1 MDSAKIRM
9 AGSLLWKPIAGVIA
23 LIFLLVLVFW
33 MWESHSPSLVSNRQ
47 MTAVIRQAGHG
58 KVEFRQSMDVDG
70 IPAAQVRYPN
80 HSLHTV
86 FFFAHDG
93 KIRGIVVGGH
103 VYTDHGTPWVVA
115 WPTPL
120 RGANPLR
127 SAKPHE
133 YPQRSDSHSGA
144 ALPGADL
151 SGAASPGTSPA
162 GSSPAGVQPPAGSI
176 PVPVPGVPTK
186 TTGSAAQAPN
196 TVGTMPIT
204 TEKTVLRYAAFAH
217 GFVWGHDDHTPI
229 DALVDPNCLYCHRW
243 FVSEKAAVNAGK
255 ISFRIIP
262 VAALKPSSVPR
273 AIEIMSAKN
282 PLQLWLQ
289 NDNGFHAKTESGG
302 ISTTLPKNKAMQKA
316 VAVNTAILYAV
327 DNHHPFTPTF
337 VDVRTGQVW
346 MGANHDQELA
356 HAFVQ

>member
-1 MDSAKIRM
+1 MDSVKIRM
-9 AGSLLWKPIAGVIA
+9 AGSVLWKPIAGVIA
-23 LIFLLVLVFW
+23 LIVLFGLASLIYLW
-33 MWESHSPSLVSNRQ
+33 SNPSPPPVGGRQ
-47 MTAVIRQAGHG
+47 MAAVIRQAGHG
-58 KVEFRQSMDVDG
+58 KVELRNSIYVDG

-86 FFFAHDG
+86 FFLAYKR

-103 VYTDHGTPWVVA
+103 VYTDQGTPWVVA

-120 RGANPLR
+120 RGA
-127 SAKPHE
+127 KPHE
-133 YPQRSDSHSGA
+133 HPQRSDSHSGA
-144 ALPGADL
+144 ALPGAT
-151 SGAASPGTSPA
+151 SPGTF
-162 GSSPAGVQPPAGSI
+162 PAGSI
-176 PVPVPGVPTK
+176 PVPVPGMPTK

-204 TEKTVLRYAAFAH
+204 TKAVLRYVSFAH
-217 GFVWGHDDHTPI
+217 GFVWGRDAHTPI

-243 FVSEKAAVNAGK
+243 FASEKAAVNAGK

-273 AIEIMSAKN
+273 AIEIMTAKN

-302 ISTTLPKNKAMQKA
+302 IPTTLPKNKAMQKA

-356 HAFVQ
+356 HVFVQK